1 MTTFLMRRLLSIV
14 PVLIGVTIVVFT
26 MQKMIPG
33 DYATAQLGAMA
44 TAEEIAA
51 MQHELGL
58 DRSVPEQ
65 YVMWLGSVVKG
76 DFGRS
81 LQLKVPVYD
90 AILPKFGNT
99 LILAGFS
106 LTLAVLLGTT
116 LGSLA
121 GMRPNSKMDRLITL
135 FAITGASMP
144 GFWVGLVLMWI
155 FAITLGWLPSTG
167 MYAIKNGGGPVDLLK
182 HVVLPGVTASLV
194 SVALLSRLVRS
205 AVLEIMQQDFIR
217 TARSK
222 GLSERAVVWAH
233 ALFNAIPPIISVIG
247 VQVGLLLGGS
257 LFAEVVFSWPG
268 MGLQLYSSIAARDTP
283 MVQAS
288 VLLTALVFSLANLT
302 ADLLH
307 GVADPRVRV
316 T

>member
-1 MTTFLMRRLLSIV
+1 MTTFLMRRLLSII

-33 DYATAQLGAMA
+33 EYATAQLGAMA

-51 MQHELGL
+51 MQHGLGL

-65 YVMWLGSVVKG
+65 YLMWLGSVVKG

-99 LILAGFS
+99 LVLAGFS
-106 LTLAVLLGTT
+106 LTLAVVLGTT
-116 LGSLA
+116 LGALA
-121 GMRPNSKMDRLITL
+121 GMRPNSKMDRFITL
-135 FAITGASMP
+135 FAITGASIP

-155 FAITLGWLPSTG
+155 FAITLGWLPFTG
-167 MYAIKNGGGPVDLLK
+167 MYAIKNGGGVVDLLK
-182 HVVLPGVTASLV
+182 HVALPGVTASLV
-194 SVALLSRLVRS
+194 SVAPLSRLVRS

-222 GLSERAVVWAH
+222 GLSEQAVVWAH

-302 ADLLH
+302 ADVLH

-316 T
+316 A